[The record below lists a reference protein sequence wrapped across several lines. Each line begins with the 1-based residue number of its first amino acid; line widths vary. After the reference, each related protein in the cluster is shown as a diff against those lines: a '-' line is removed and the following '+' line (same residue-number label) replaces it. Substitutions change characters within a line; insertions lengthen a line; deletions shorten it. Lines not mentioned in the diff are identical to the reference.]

1 MPPPWMT
8 GRVDMSARAKVKQ
21 AAKPAAKKSSK
32 NLKNKAK
39 NPTAVKADVGS
50 NALDAYL
57 SKDGKAVYA
66 SRPQESRGRLYE
78 EAPSK
83 TRGAF
88 ERDRDRIIHCAA
100 FRRLKFK
107 TQVFVYH
114 EGDHYRTRLS
124 HSIEVAQ
131 VARSIARLL
140 HADEDLAETC
150 ALAHDL
156 GHTPFA
162 HVGEDALKECMEPYG
177 GFDHNDQTLRVVT
190 KLEKKY
196 PDFDGL
202 NLSWESLEGLVK
214 HNGPVIRKGQKKPK
228 LEITLSEMSERMDL
242 MLGTYASI
250 EAQAAG
256 IADDIAYNSH
266 DLDDGLQ
273 AGMFTLQDLE
283 QVDWVAEIMRGKRK
297 AYPGIDTY
305 RLTQETIRDVM
316 GTYVLD
322 VLAES
327 RARVLALNP
336 KTPDDIRHAKRQLVI
351 MSDEMKK
358 KDRALRDFLWANF
371 YRHHQVSRVRRKVF
385 QCVQD
390 LFEVFMAHKRCLPA
404 DYLRQV
410 DAVPKGWNRKTWHAR
425 TVADYIASMTDRLAL
440 LEHKDLYDAYQ
451 VIR

>member
-1 MPPPWMT
+1 
-8 GRVDMSARAKVKQ
+8 MSARAKTKQ
-21 AAKPAAKKSSK
+21 AAKPASSKLKLLKKNVKPPQAKKPQGDTG
-32 NLKNKAK
+32 KAVLDK
-39 NPTAVKADVGS
+39 YLTA
-50 NALDAYL
+50 
-57 SKDGKAVYA
+57 DGRAVYA
-66 SRPQESRGRLYE
+66 SRPQESRGRIYD

-88 ERDRDRIIHCAA
+88 ERDRDRIIHSAA

-131 VARSIARLL
+131 VARSLARLL
-140 HADEDLAETC
+140 HVDEDLAETC

-162 HVGEDALKECMEPYG
+162 HVGEDALKECMQPYG

-196 PDFDGL
+196 PHFDGL
-202 NLSWESLEGLVK
+202 NLSWESLEGLCK
-214 HNGPVIRKGQKKPK
+214 HNGPVFKKGQKPHK
-228 LEITLSEMSERMDL
+228 LEITLDEISKRTDL
-242 MLGTYASI
+242 MLGTYASV

-266 DLDDGLQ
+266 DLDDGLL
-273 AGMFTLQDLE
+273 GRMFTLQDLE
-283 QVDWVAEIMRGKRK
+283 EQVEWVAAIIRAKRK
-297 AYPGIDTY
+297 EYPGIETE
-305 RLTQETIRDVM
+305 RLAQETIRDVM
-316 GTYVLD
+316 GTYVVD

-327 RARVLALNP
+327 RARILALNP
-336 KTPDDIRHAKRQLVI
+336 KSPDDVRHAKHQLVA
-351 MSDEMKK
+351 MSGEMKK

-371 YRHHQVSRVRRKVF
+371 YRHHDVSRVRRKVF

-390 LFEVFMAHKRCLPA
+390 LFAVFMEHRRCLPA
-404 DYLRQV
+404 ECLKQV
-410 DAVPKGWNRKTWHAR
+410 EAVPKGWDAR
-425 TVADYIASMTDRLAL
+425 TWQARAVADYIASMTDRLAL
-440 LEHKDLYDAYQ
+440 LEHRDLFDAYQ
-451 VIR
+451 VMR

>member
-1 MPPPWMT
+1 M
-8 GRVDMSARAKVKQ
+8 ARLQ
-21 AAKPAAKKSSK
+21 AKK
-32 NLKNKAK
+32 LKSLAEATPKDPLAR
-39 NPTAVKADVGS
+39 
-50 NALDAYL
+50 YL
-57 SKDGKAVYA
+57 GEDGKAVFA
-66 SRPQESRGRLYE
+66 SRPSESRGRLHKE
-78 EAPSK
+78 NASK
-83 TRGAF
+83 TRGDF
-88 ERDRDRIIHCAA
+88 ERDRDRIIHSAA

-131 VARSIARLL
+131 VARSLARLL
-140 HADEDLAETC
+140 RCDEDLAETC

-196 PDFDGL
+196 PNFEGL

-214 HNGPVIRKGQKKPK
+214 HNGPVIKKGQKKPK
-228 LEITLSEMSERMDL
+228 FEITLAEVSKQMDL
-242 MLGTYASI
+242 MLDTYASV

-273 AGMFTLQDLE
+273 AGLFDVNDLA
-283 QVDWVAEIMRGKRK
+283 QVDWVAEIVRAKRK
-297 AYPGIDTY
+297 AYDGIDDY
-305 RLTQETIRDVM
+305 CLAQETVREVM
-316 GTYVLD
+316 GTYIMD
-322 VLAES
+322 VLAET
-327 RARVLALNP
+327 RARIADLDP
-336 KTPDDIRHAKRQLVI
+336 KEPDDIRYASSMVVGMSERQ
-351 MSDEMKK
+351 KK
-358 KDRALRDFLWANF
+358 NDRALRDFLWANF

-385 QCVQD
+385 EVVQD
-390 LFEVFMAHKRCLPA
+390 LFTVFMKHRRCLPIEM
-404 DYLRQV
+404 LKQV
-410 DAVPKGWNRKTWHAR
+410 ENAPKGWEKEVWHAR

-440 LEHKDLYDAYQ
+440 LEHKDLFDAYQ
-451 VIR
+451 VMR